1 MIDKI
6 QKALDYLDNAEKILS
21 AHTTGVAEQGTLDA
35 LITRFVDVRDLQKRT
50 KALHAAMSELAERL
64 SEELVPEALRA
75 SGFTTVHH
83 RLGRVSL
90 NTRTQ
95 ASVKDRAG
103 AFEWLRGH
111 DLGDIIIE
119 TVNAQTLSSTAAG
132 IMEKGDELP
141 EEYFK
146 VWLKT
151 YTSVTKPGPAKKRRK
166 PSEPEDSDDPAAHSY
181 ENS

>member
-1 MIDKI
+1 MIDKLL
-6 QKALDYLDNAEKILS
+6 KALEYLDHAEEILS
-21 AHTTGVAEQGTLDA
+21 ANTFRLAEQGTLDE
-35 LITRFVDVRDLQKRT
+35 LITRFVDVRGLRERT
-50 KALHAAMSELAERL
+50 KALHASVSELEARL

-83 RLGRVSL
+83 RLGRVTL

-132 IMEKGDELP
+132 LMAKGEELP
-141 EEYFK
+141 EEHFK

-151 YTSVTKPGPAKKRRK
+151 YTSVTKPGPAKKRRQQNQDEDNG
-166 PSEPEDSDDPAAHSY
+166 SE
-181 ENS
+181 